1 MLNPLDGSDRLLHAW
16 KLALLRLAVTR
27 DEADRLNVAALAA
40 ELDRLG
46 GRRTADETFHFFRRT
61 SSQLCAA
68 ISGEPQNAS
77 DILDRFCQQIEEPRL
92 RLAFAAA
99 VGITHSGSRAV
110 SDPPTE
116 AEPRSLQRTAGAW
129 IGIFMTFLCGWAGA
143 HLAILRND
151 GHHRRQIGAAVSLH
165 QGQGLPR
172 CRS

>member
-16 KLALLRLAVTR
+16 KLALLRFAVTR

-46 GRRTADETFHFFRRT
+46 GRRSVDDTFHFFRRT
-61 SSQLCAA
+61 SSRLCAA
-68 ISGEPQNAS
+68 IGGQPQNAA
-77 DILDRFCQQIEEPRL
+77 DILDRFCKQIEEPRL

-99 VGITHSGSRAV
+99 VGITYSDPAPSRARRPKRNPGSV
-110 SDPPTE
+110 
-116 AEPRSLQRTAGAW
+116 QRAAGAW
-129 IGIFMTFLCGWAGA
+129 IGIFMTFLCGCADV

-151 GHHRRQIGAAVSLH
+151 GHHKRRIGAAVSLR